1 MLRFTV
7 VCSEKSGEI
16 IYKKEKKLEV
26 SNRVTICRVL
36 DLLKEIDILI
46 DFSEQEGFRFLKRL
60 KQEFIS
66 KDNCFNKQ
74 VEGFFFCLYEQ

>member
-26 SNRVTICRVL
+26 SNRVTTYRDL

-46 DFSEQEGFRFLKRL
+46 DFSEQEGF
-60 KQEFIS
+60 
-66 KDNCFNKQ
+66 
-74 VEGFFFCLYEQ
+74 